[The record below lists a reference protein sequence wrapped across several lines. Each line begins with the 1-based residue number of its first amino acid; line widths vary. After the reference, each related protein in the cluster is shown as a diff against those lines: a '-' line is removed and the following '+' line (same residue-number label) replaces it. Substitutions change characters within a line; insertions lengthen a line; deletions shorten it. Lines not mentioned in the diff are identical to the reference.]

1 MTEPDTK
8 ACPFCGSENITVKAS
23 LDGDHEYVVAL
34 CEYCGTRGP
43 YAITPHTPTI
53 FSMTDITLSRWNTRY
68 LPQAEMTMTRLK
80 ELLPSFTIPGG
91 ISAQILLVGENIVVL
106 SLPNFGFDIKLFRD
120 GSWEVE
126 KK

>member
-1 MTEPDTK
+1 
-8 ACPFCGSENITVKAS
+8 
-23 LDGDHEYVVAL
+23 
-34 CEYCGTRGP
+34 
-43 YAITPHTPTI
+43 
-53 FSMTDITLSRWNTRY
+53 
-68 LPQAEMTMTRLK
+68 MTMARLK

>member
-1 MTEPDTK
+1 MTEPEVK
-8 ACPFCGSENITVKAS
+8 ACPFCGSENITIKAL

-34 CEYCGTRGP
+34 CEYCRARGP
-43 YAITPHTPTI
+43 SPTI
-53 FSMTDITLSRWNTRY
+53 FSMPDITLPRWNTRY